1 MTAVCHIGTM
11 NSNAPMQVFD
21 RTAVAHHR
29 NRAAN
34 GLAEHDFLFMEA
46 ADRLCDRLD
55 DVKRKF
61 ETALDL
67 GCHGGEVAKNL
78 GSRGGIK
85 NLTQTDISPKMVAL
99 AEKTGHKAMVA
110 DEENLPFNDATFDL
124 VLSNL
129 SLHWVNDLP
138 GALIQIRKSL
148 KPDSLM
154 LASVFAERTLWE
166 LRESFMAAEIEIEGG
181 ISPRV
186 SPFATVQDLGSL
198 LGRAGFVLPVLDT
211 DTITVSYPDAF
222 KLMAD
227 LRGMGENGAV
237 VGRRKTFTREDTIL
251 RAASYY
257 QEKFADN
264 DGRIPAT
271 FDIVTMTAWSP
282 GPNQPQ
288 PLKPGSG
295 EVNLSLVLEQKT
307 EEEDK

>member
-1 MTAVCHIGTM
+1 
-11 NSNAPMQVFD
+11 MQVFD
-21 RTAVAHHR
+21 RNAVRRHR
-29 NRAAN
+29 DRAAAR
-34 GLAEHDFLFMEA
+34 LSEHDFLFMEA
-46 ADRLCDRLD
+46 AERLCDRLD

-67 GCHGGEVAKNL
+67 GCHGGCVAKNL
-78 GSRGGIK
+78 NGRGGIK
-85 NLTQTDISPKMVAL
+85 NLTQTDISPAMVAL
-99 AEKTGHKAMVA
+99 AEKTGHPSVVA
-110 DEENLPFNDATFDL
+110 DEENLPFDDGSFDL

-148 KPDSLM
+148 KPDGLM

-166 LRESFMAAEIEIEGG
+166 LRESLMAAEIEIEGG

-198 LGRAGFVLPVLDT
+198 LGRAGFALPVLDT

-237 VGRRKTFTREDTIL
+237 SGRRKTFTREDTIL

-257 QEKFADN
+257 QEKFVDD

-271 FDIVTMTAWSP
+271 FDIVTMTAWAP

-288 PLKPGSG
+288 PLKPGSA
-295 EVNLSLVLEQKT
+295 EINLSLAINDGAEK
-307 EEEDK
+307 DKKG

>member
-1 MTAVCHIGTM
+1 
-11 NSNAPMQVFD
+11 MQVFD
-21 RTAVAHHR
+21 RNAVRDHR
-29 NRAAN
+29 NRAAKTW
-34 GLAEHDFLFMEA
+34 ADHDFLFMEA

-61 ETALDL
+61 DNALDL
-67 GCHGGEVAKNL
+67 GCHGGCVAKNL
-78 GSRGGIK
+78 GARGGIK
-85 NLTQTDISPKMVAL
+85 NLTQTDISPAMVKL
-99 AEKTGHKAMVA
+99 AEKTGHPSVVV
-110 DEENLPFNDATFDL
+110 DEESLPFDDGSFDL

-148 KPDSLM
+148 KPDGLM

-166 LRESFMAAEIEIEGG
+166 LRESLMAAEIEIESGM
-181 ISPRV
+181 SPRV

-198 LGRAGFVLPVLDT
+198 LGRAGFALPVLDT

-227 LRGMGENGAV
+227 LRGMGESGAV
-237 VGRRKTFTREDTIL
+237 SARRKTFSREDTIL

-257 QEKFADN
+257 QEKFGGE

-271 FDIVTMTAWSP
+271 FDIVTMTAWAP

-295 EVNLSLVLEQKT
+295 DVNLSLVLG
-307 EEEDK
+307 EDGGEDGGRR

>member
-1 MTAVCHIGTM
+1 
-11 NSNAPMQVFD
+11 MQVFD
-21 RTAVAHHR
+21 RNTVCRHR
-29 NRAAN
+29 DRAAAH
-34 GLAEHDFLFMEA
+34 LSEHDFLFMEA

-61 ETALDL
+61 DTALDL

-78 GSRGGIK
+78 NGRGGIK
-85 NLTQTDISPKMVAL
+85 NLTQTDISPAMVEL
-99 AEKTGHKAMVA
+99 AEKTGHSAMKMASVVV
-110 DEENLPFNDATFDL
+110 DEENLPFNDASFDL

-148 KPDSLM
+148 KPDGLM

-166 LRESFMAAEIEIEGG
+166 LRESLMTAEIEIEGG
-181 ISPRV
+181 MSPRI

-198 LGRAGFVLPVLDT
+198 LGRAGFALPVLDT

-237 VGRRKTFTREDTIL
+237 SARRKTFTREDTIL
-251 RAASYY
+251 RAAHYY
-257 QEKFADN
+257 QEKFADK

-271 FDIVTMTAWSP
+271 FDIVTMTAWAP

-295 EVNLSLVLEQKT
+295 EINLSLVLGDNEGD
-307 EEEDK
+307 DKGKDEI

>member
-1 MTAVCHIGTM
+1 M
-11 NSNAPMQVFD
+11 NTNAPMQVFD
-21 RTAVAHHR
+21 RTTVMRHR
-29 NRAAN
+29 DRAAKQ
-34 GLAEHDFLFMEA
+34 LAAHDFLFMEA

-78 GSRGGIK
+78 GTRGGIK
-85 NLTQTDISPKMVAL
+85 DLTQTDISPAMAAL
-99 AEKTGHKAMVA
+99 AEKTGHKAMVV
-110 DEENLPFNDATFDL
+110 DEENLPFADETFDL

-138 GALIQIRKSL
+138 GALIQIRKAL
-148 KPDSLM
+148 KPDGLM

-166 LRESFMAAEIEIEGG
+166 LRESMMAAEIEIEGG

-198 LGRAGFVLPVLDT
+198 LGRAGFALPVLDT

-222 KLMAD
+222 RLMAD

-237 VGRRKTFTREDTIL
+237 SGRRKTFTREDTIL

-257 QEKFADN
+257 QEKFIDD

-271 FDIVTMTAWSP
+271 FDIVTMTAWAP

-288 PLKPGSG
+288 PLKPGTG
-295 EVNLSLVLEQKT
+295 EVNLSLVLG
-307 EEEDK
+307 EENKDEI